1 MHVTSPVPKKRARIE
16 IIPLIDIMFFLL
28 ASFMMV
34 SLSQVHMKGI
44 RVNLPAI
51 VPPSTQPTPTPDPRD
66 HVSLFVDP
74 DGLVHFDKE
83 VVADG
88 DVMPRLMALY
98 QGNPNV
104 KIFLS
109 ADREALHGEVM
120 KLLDRVRSAR
130 IEKVAYEIKIKH
142 NAPGAGGA
150 PGVPGAAGGAPGAPG
165 AAAPAGGAPPPP
177 PPPPAA
183 TP

>member
-51 VPPSTQPTPTPDPRD
+51 VPPKNEPQPTPDPRD
-66 HVSLFVDP
+66 HISLFVDP
-74 DGLVHFDKE
+74 DGIVHFDKE
-83 VVADG
+83 VVTDG
-88 DVMPRLMALY
+88 DVMPRLLALY
-98 QGNPNV
+98 KGNPNV

-120 KLLDRVRSAR
+120 KLLDRVRTAG

-142 NAPGAGGA
+142 GAAAIPGGA
-150 PGVPGAAGGAPGAPG
+150 PGGAGAP
-165 AAAPAGGAPPPP
+165 AAPGGAPPPP
-177 PPPPAA
+177 PPPP
-183 TP
+183 PSP

>member
-1 MHVTSPVPKKRARIE
+1 MKFNSPVPKRRARIE

-51 VPPSTQPTPTPDPRD
+51 VAPTQPLPTPDPRD
-66 HVSLFVDP
+66 RVSLFVDP
-74 DGLVHFDKE
+74 DGVVHFDKE
-83 VVADG
+83 VVTDG
-88 DVMPRLMALY
+88 YVMPRLVALVK
-98 QGNPNV
+98 GNPNIKV
-104 KIFLS
+104 FVS

-120 KLLDRVRSAR
+120 KLLDRVRSAG

-142 NAPGAGGA
+142 GA
-150 PGVPGAAGGAPGAPG
+150 PGVPGAAGAPGAPSS
-165 AAAPAGGAPPPP
+165 APPPP
-177 PPPPAA
+177 PPPP
-183 TP
+183 PNP

>member
-1 MHVTSPVPKKRARIE
+1 MRVASPVPHKRARIE

-51 VPPSTQPTPTPDPRD
+51 VPPSAQPTPTPDPRD
-66 HVSLFVDP
+66 HISLFVDA
-74 DGLVHFDKE
+74 DGVVHFDKE
-83 VVADG
+83 VVVDG
-88 DVMPRLMALY
+88 DVMPRLLALY
-98 QGNPNV
+98 KGNPKV
-104 KIFLS
+104 KVFIS

-120 KLLDRVRSAR
+120 KLLDRVRSAN

-142 NAPGAGGA
+142 TPGGG
-150 PGVPGAAGGAPGAPG
+150 PPSTPGAAPP
-165 AAAPAGGAPPPP
+165 APPPP
-177 PPPPAA
+177 PPPPK
-183 TP
+183 P

>member
-1 MHVTSPVPKKRARIE
+1 MTFTSPVPKKRARIE

-44 RVNLPAI
+44 RVNLPAMI
-51 VPPSTQPTPTPDPRD
+51 APTQPLPTPDPRD
-66 HVSLFVDP
+66 RLSLFVDP

-83 VVADG
+83 VVTDG
-88 DVMPRLMALY
+88 DVMPRLLALHK
-98 QGNPNV
+98 GNPNV

-120 KLLDRVRSAR
+120 KLLDRVRSAG

-142 NAPGAGGA
+142 GASGA
-150 PGVPGAAGGAPGAPG
+150 PGVPGAPGAPG
-165 AAAPAGGAPPPP
+165 AAGAPVVPGGAPPPP
-177 PPPPAA
+177 PPPP
-183 TP
+183 PPPSP

>member
-1 MHVTSPVPKKRARIE
+1 MEVTSPVPKKRARIE

-44 RVNLPAI
+44 RVNLPAM
-51 VPPSTQPTPTPDPRD
+51 VAPTQPLPTPDPRD
-66 HVSLFVDP
+66 RLSLFVDP

-88 DVMPRLMALY
+88 DVMPRLVAVAK
-98 QGNPNV
+98 GNPNL
-104 KIFLS
+104 KLFIS
-109 ADREALHGEVM
+109 ADREALHGDVM
-120 KLLDRVRSAR
+120 KLLDRVRSAG

-142 NAPGAGGA
+142 GAPGA
-150 PGVPGAAGGAPGAPG
+150 PGVPGAASAPG
-165 AAAPAGGAPPPP
+165 AAGAPVAPGSAPPPP
-177 PPPPAA
+177 PPPPAP

>member
-1 MHVTSPVPKKRARIE
+1 MQVSSPVPKKRARIE

-51 VPPSTQPTPTPDPRD
+51 VPPTTQPTATPDPRD
-66 HVSLFVDP
+66 HISLFVDP

-88 DVMPRLMALY
+88 DVMPRLLALY
-98 QGNPNV
+98 KGNPNV

-120 KLLDRVRSAR
+120 KLLDRVRSAG

-142 NAPGAGGA
+142 GASAIPGGAGA
-150 PGVPGAAGGAPGAPG
+150 PGVPGAPGAP
-165 AAAPAGGAPPPP
+165 AAPAGAPPPP
-177 PPPPAA
+177 PPPP
-183 TP
+183 PPSP

>member
-1 MHVTSPVPKKRARIE
+1 MRVTSPVPKKRARIE

-44 RVNLPAI
+44 RVNLPAL
-51 VPPSTQPTPTPDPRD
+51 VPPTTQPTPTPDPRD
-66 HVSLFVDP
+66 HISLFVGP
-74 DGLVHFDKE
+74 DGAVHFDKE

-88 DVMPRLMALY
+88 DVMPRLVALY
-98 QGNPNV
+98 NGNANV
-104 KIFLS
+104 KVFIS

-142 NAPGAGGA
+142 GAAGAPGAPGA
-150 PGVPGAAGGAPGAPG
+150 PGVPGAAGAPG
-165 AAAPAGGAPPPP
+165 AAAAPGGAPPPP
-177 PPPPAA
+177 PPPAP

>member
-1 MHVTSPVPKKRARIE
+1 MTFTSPVPKKRARIE

-51 VPPSTQPTPTPDPRD
+51 VAPTQPLPTPDPRD
-66 HVSLFVDP
+66 RVSLFVDP
-74 DGLVHFDKE
+74 DGVVHFDQE
-83 VVADG
+83 VVPDG
-88 DVMPRLMALY
+88 DVMPRLIALAK
-98 QGNPNV
+98 GNPNLKLFV
-104 KIFLS
+104 S

-120 KLLDRVRSAR
+120 KLLDRVRSAG

-142 NAPGAGGA
+142 GAPAAPGVPGAAGA
-150 PGVPGAAGGAPGAPG
+150 PGVPGAAGAPVAP
-165 AAAPAGGAPPPP
+165 GGAPPPP
-177 PPPPAA
+177 PPPPPAP

>member
-1 MHVTSPVPKKRARIE
+1 MRLASPVPKKRARIE

-34 SLSQVHMKGI
+34 GVSQVDMKGI
-44 RVNLPAI
+44 RVNLPAM

-66 HVSLFVDP
+66 RISLFVDG

-83 VVADG
+83 VVIDG
-88 DVMPRLMALY
+88 DVMPRLVALY
-98 QGNPNV
+98 KGNPNV
-104 KIFLS
+104 KVFVS

-142 NAPGAGGA
+142 
-150 PGVPGAAGGAPGAPG
+150 AAGGVAPGAP
-165 AAAPAGGAPPPP
+165 APAAPPPP
-177 PPPPAA
+177 PPPPK
-183 TP
+183 P

>member
-1 MHVTSPVPKKRARIE
+1 MRVNSPVPKKRARIE

-51 VPPSTQPTPTPDPRD
+51 VPPTTQPTATPDPRD
-66 HVSLFVDP
+66 HLSLFIDF
-74 DGLVHFDKE
+74 DGVVHFDKE
-83 VVADG
+83 VVTDG
-88 DVMPRLMALY
+88 DVMPRLLALH
-98 QGNPNV
+98 QGNANV

-142 NAPGAGGA
+142 VVGGGAGA
-150 PGVPGAAGGAPGAPG
+150 PDAAPAPGAPG
-165 AAAPAGGAPPPP
+165 AVPAPPPP
-177 PPPPAA
+177 PPAP

>member
-51 VPPSTQPTPTPDPRD
+51 VPPTNQPTPTPDPRD
-66 HVSLFVDP
+66 HISLFVDP
-74 DGLVHFDKE
+74 DGIVHFDKE

-88 DVMPRLMALY
+88 DVMPRLLALY
-98 QGNPNV
+98 KGNPNV

-109 ADREALHGEVM
+109 ADREALHGDVM
-120 KLLDRVRSAR
+120 KLLDRIRTAG

-142 NAPGAGGA
+142 GASAVPGGA
-150 PGVPGAAGGAPGAPG
+150 GAPG
-165 AAAPAGGAPPPP
+165 AAGAPAAPGGAPPPP
-177 PPPPAA
+177 PPPPPAS